1 MRMIPMTNWVK
12 TIPVQRRTK
21 ARRRRRR
28 RERIFVPF

>member
-1 MRMIPMTNWVK
+1 MTNWVK

-21 ARRRRRR
+21 GRRRRR